1 MVNDSK
7 KSFFQNWF
15 INPENQD
22 NLAALKKYDPRNAR
36 WQEFPSSIDSNLV
49 RALHENG
56 ILQLYNHQF
65 ESWQAIQNG
74 KNIVIT
80 TGTASG
86 KTLCYNLPVL
96 DSLLKYP
103 DVSALYIFP
112 TKALTYDQFE
122 NLGKVRE
129 SLEKLQMVKVN
140 QLRAAVYDGDTP
152 EHLRSP
158 IRKEAR
164 ILLTNPDMIH
174 LGMLPHHTLWAD
186 FFRNLKFIVIDEIH
200 YYRGVFGS
208 HVANVYRRL
217 QRVAHFYNSYPQ
229 VIMTSATIAN
239 AQEFAEK
246 LIEAPVQMIDQDASP
261 SGEKIFA
268 IYNPPLVNEELGI
281 RKSSLLESVRISRDF
296 LDRDIQLITFVRT
309 RRSTEMILKYLI
321 EQDRSL
327 GKIVRGYRS
336 GYLPAVRRE
345 IELGLRNGNIKEVV
359 ATNALELGIDIGGMD
374 AVQIVGYPGTIASLT
389 QQSGRA
395 GRRKGNS
402 VSILIASANPIDQYL
417 VNHPEYVFQRS
428 PEKAMINPDN
438 PLILFQH
445 LRCAAFELPFSG
457 NLQYGDLSETDLI
470 NFLQILV
477 EAGDLY
483 ERTGKYYW
491 ANDQYPSGNFSLRA
505 AGGNPVSLQ
514 AELDGKLRSIGEVDE
529 PSSYW
534 MVHPGAVYLQ
544 EGQSFVVKGLN
555 LVESTA
561 TLVSQDVDY
570 YTVAQEITEIELVHQ
585 IKKANVVGG
594 SKNLGELLVK
604 QQVTGFKKFLWETR
618 ELLSLEPLEMPET
631 QLRTVGYWFSL
642 AEGIVDQ
649 LRSEGLWQNDRNAY
663 GPRWSEL
670 RKIVRERDHFLCQ
683 VCGRPENGVEH
694 HVHHKIPFRQ
704 FGNLKQANRL
714 ENLITLCPT
723 CHQRAEVSTHIRS
736 GLAGLQYILNQ
747 LAPLFI
753 MCDSSDLGSTAEP
766 QSKLGNGAPTVIIY
780 DQVPAGIGLSDSIY
794 DIHDQLMKAAKELIQ
809 KCGCK
814 EGCPACVGPSS
825 EKIPSGKRET
835 LVILDHLLQ

>member
-1 MVNDSK
+1 MIDNSK
-7 KSFFQNWF
+7 NSFFQNWF
-15 INPENQD
+15 FNPENHD
-22 NLAALKKYDPRNAR
+22 NLAALKKFEHRDASLMD
-36 WQEFPSSIDSNLV
+36 FPSDIEPSL
-49 RALHENG
+49 RFALQENG
-56 ILQLYNHQF
+56 ISQLYDHQF
-65 ESWQAIQNG
+65 ESWQAIHNG
-74 KNIVIT
+74 KNIVVT

-96 DSLLKYP
+96 DALLKYP

-122 NLGKVRE
+122 NLGKIRD
-129 SLEKLQMVKVN
+129 SLQKEPSSKRN
-140 QLRAAVYDGDTP
+140 QLRTAVYDGDTP
-152 EHLRSP
+152 DHLRSH

-174 LGMLPHHTLWAD
+174 LGMLPHHTLWSD
-186 FFRNLKFIVIDEIH
+186 FFRNLKFVVIDEIH

-208 HVANVYRRL
+208 HVANVVRRL
-217 QRVAHFYNSYPQ
+217 QRVAHFYGSYPQ

-239 AQEFAEK
+239 AKEFAEK
-246 LIEAPVQMIDQDASP
+246 LIEAPVQMIDKDASP
-261 SGEKIFA
+261 RGEKIFA
-268 IYNPPLVNEELGI
+268 IYNPPLVDEELGI

-296 LDRDIQLITFVRT
+296 LDRDVQLITFVRT

-321 EQDRSL
+321 EQDQSL
-327 GKIVRGYRS
+327 NKIVRGYRS

-345 IELGLRNGNIKEVV
+345 IELGLRNGMIKEVV

-402 VSILIASANPIDQYL
+402 VSIMIASANPIDQYL

-438 PLILFQH
+438 ALILFQH
-445 LRCAAFELPFSG
+445 LRCAAFELPFAG
-457 NLQYGDLSETDLI
+457 KLQYGDLSETDLI

-483 ERTGKYYW
+483 ERSGNYYW
-491 ANDQYPSGNFSLRA
+491 ANDQYPSGNFSLRS
-505 AGGNPVSLQ
+505 AGGNPVSLKV
-514 AELDGKLRSIGEVDE
+514 EMDGKMKSIGEVDE

-544 EGQSFVVKGLN
+544 EGQSFVVKDLN
-555 LVESTA
+555 LQESTA
-561 TLVSQDVDY
+561 TLISQDVDY
-570 YTVAQEITEIELVHQ
+570 YTVPQEKTEIELVHQ
-585 IKKANVVGG
+585 IKQEIVAGG
-594 SKNLGELLVK
+594 NKNLGELLVK

-642 AEGIVDQ
+642 DEGVVDQ
-649 LRSEGLWQNDRNAY
+649 LRSEGVWQNDKNDY
-663 GPRWSEL
+663 GSRWNEL
-670 RKIVRERDHFLCQ
+670 RKIVRERDHYICQ
-683 VCGRPENGVEH
+683 VCGKPESGAEH

-704 FGNLKQANRL
+704 FSNLEQANRL

-723 CHQRAEVSTHIRS
+723 CHQRAELSIRIRS
-736 GLAGLQYILNQ
+736 GLSGLQYILNQ

-766 QSKLGNGAPTVIIY
+766 QSKLGNGVPTVIIY
-780 DQVPAGIGLSDSIY
+780 DQVPGGIGLSDSIY
-794 DIHDQLMKAAKELIQ
+794 DIHDQLMIAAKELIL

-825 EKIPSGKRET
+825 EKIPSGKKET
-835 LVILDHLLQ
+835 LAILNHLLK

>member
-1 MVNDSK
+1 METSNT
-7 KSFFQNWF
+7 FLFQNW
-15 INPENQD
+15 ITNPENQS
-22 NLAALKKYDPRNAR
+22 NLAALKKFDAR
-36 WQEFPSSIDSNLV
+36 DAKMQDFPPVIEADL
-49 RALHENG
+49 RHALQENG
-56 ILQLYNHQF
+56 ISKLYNHQL
-65 ESWQAIQNG
+65 ESWQHILDG
-74 KNIVIT
+74 KNIVVT

-86 KTLCYNLPVL
+86 KTLCYNLSVL

-103 DVSALYIFP
+103 DVSALYMFP
-112 TKALTYDQFE
+112 TKALTYDQYE
-122 NLGKVRE
+122 NLVKIRR
-129 SLEKLQMVKVN
+129 SLEKEPLFISN

-152 EHLRSP
+152 AHIRSN

-186 FFRNLKFIVIDEIH
+186 FFRYLKFIIIDEIH

-208 HVANVYRRL
+208 HVANVIRRL

-229 VIMTSATIAN
+229 FILTSATIAN
-239 AQEFAEK
+239 AKEFAEK
-246 LIEAPVQMIDQDASP
+246 LIEAPVEMIEQDSSP
-261 SGEKIFA
+261 CGEKIFA
-268 IYNPPLVNEELGI
+268 IYNPPLVDEELGI

-296 LDRDIQLITFVRT
+296 LNRNIQLITFVRT
-309 RRSTEMILKYLI
+309 RRSAEMILKYLI

-327 GKIVRGYRS
+327 KKIVRGYRS

-345 IELGLRNGNIKEVV
+345 IEIGLRNGSIKEVV

-402 VSILIASANPIDQYL
+402 VSIMIASANPIDQYL
-417 VNHPEYVFQRS
+417 VNHPEYIFQRS

-438 PLILFQH
+438 ALILFEH
-445 LRCAAFELPFSG
+445 LRCAAFELPFIG
-457 NLQYGDLSETDLI
+457 NLKYGDLIETDLI

-477 EAGDLY
+477 ESGDLY
-483 ERTGKYYW
+483 ERSGNYYW

-505 AGGNPVSLQ
+505 VGGNPVSL
-514 AELDGKLRSIGEVDE
+514 EVEIDGKMKSIGEVDQ

-544 EGQSFVVKGLN
+544 EGQSFLVKDLN
-555 LVESTA
+555 LPESTA
-561 TLVSQDVDY
+561 TLISQDVDY
-570 YTVAQEITEIELVHQ
+570 YTVPQEKTVIELVHQ
-585 IKKANVVGG
+585 IKQEGVLGG
-594 SKNLGELLVK
+594 NKNLGELLVN
-604 QQVTGFKKFLWETR
+604 QQVTGFKKFLWESR

-631 QLRTVGYWFSL
+631 QLRTIGYWFSL
-642 AEGIVDQ
+642 DEGVVSQ
-649 LRSEGLWQNDRNAY
+649 LRSEHLWQNDRNDY
-663 GPRWSEL
+663 GPRWNEL
-670 RKIVRERDHFLCQ
+670 RTTVRERDHFICQ
-683 VCGRPENGVEH
+683 VCGRPENGMEH

-704 FGNLKQANRL
+704 FGSLEQANRL

-723 CHQRAEVSTHIRS
+723 CHQRAELSIRIRS
-736 GLAGLQYILNQ
+736 GLSGLQYILNQ

-766 QSKLGNGAPTVIIY
+766 QSKIGNGRPTVIIY

-794 DIHDQLMKAAKELIQ
+794 DIHAPLMSAAKELIL

-825 EKIPSGKRET
+825 ERIPSGKKET
-835 LVILDHLLQ
+835 MAILDHLIK

>member
-1 MVNDSK
+1 MIRKYDSK
-7 KSFFQNWF
+7 EASLQDFPVDIDQNLR
-15 INPENQD
+15 Q
-22 NLAALKKYDPRNAR
+22 AL
-36 WQEFPSSIDSNLV
+36 I
-49 RALHENG
+49 ENG
-56 ILQLYNHQF
+56 IKNLYNHQF
-65 ESWQAIQNG
+65 ESYKAFQNG
-74 KNIVIT
+74 KNIVVT

-96 DSLLKYP
+96 DSMLKYP

-122 NLGKVRE
+122 NLGKIWE
-129 SLEKLQMVKVN
+129 SLEKEGNSRSN
-140 QLRAAVYDGDTP
+140 QLRSAVYDGDTP
-152 EHLRSP
+152 AHLRSH

-164 ILLTNPDMIH
+164 ILLTNPDMVH

-217 QRVAHFYNSYPQ
+217 QRIAHFYSSYPQ

-239 AQEFAEK
+239 AREFAEK
-246 LIEAPVQMIDQDASP
+246 LIEAPVEMIDRDGSP

-268 IYNPPLVNEELGI
+268 MYNPPLVDEELGI

-296 LDRDIQLITFVRT
+296 LDHDIQLITFVRT

-321 EQDRSL
+321 EQDRTL
-327 GKIVRGYRS
+327 NKIVRGYRS

-345 IELGLRNGNIKEVV
+345 IELGLRNGKIKEVV
-359 ATNALELGIDIGGMD
+359 TTNALELGIDIGGMD
-374 AVQIVGYPGTIASLT
+374 AVQIVGYPGTIASLK

-402 VSILIASANPIDQYL
+402 VSIMIASATPIDQYL
-417 VNHPEYVFQRS
+417 VHHPEYVFQRS

-457 NLQYGDLSETDLI
+457 KLKYGDLSETDLI

-483 ERTGKYYW
+483 ERSGKYYW
-491 ANDQYPSGNFSLRA
+491 ANDQYPSGNISLRS
-505 AGGNPVSLQ
+505 AGGNPVSLKAQ
-514 AELDGKLRSIGEVDE
+514 INGKLKSIGEVDE
-529 PSSYW
+529 PSAYW

-544 EGQSFVVKGLN
+544 EGQSFIVEDLN
-555 LVESTA
+555 LQGSTA
-561 TLVSQDVDY
+561 TLVQRDVDY
-570 YTVAQEITEIELVHQ
+570 YTVPQERTEIELVHQ
-585 IKKANVVGG
+585 IKQENVVGG
-594 SKNLGELLVK
+594 TKNLGELLVK
-604 QQVTGFKKFLWETR
+604 QQVTGFKKFLWESR
-618 ELLSLEPLEMPET
+618 EMLSIEPLEMPET

-642 AEGIVDQ
+642 DDRLVDK
-649 LRSEGLWQNDRNAY
+649 LRSEGLWQNDRNDY
-663 GPRWSEL
+663 GPHWSEL
-670 RKIVRERDHFLCQ
+670 RKKVRERDHFLCR
-683 VCGRPENGVEH
+683 VCGRPENGIEH

-704 FGNLKQANRL
+704 FVNVEQANRM
-714 ENLITLCPT
+714 ENLVTLCSI
-723 CHQRAEVSTHIRS
+723 CHQRAELSIQIRS

-747 LAPLFI
+747 LAPLFV
-753 MCDSSDLGSTAEP
+753 MCDSSDLGSIAEP
-766 QSKLGNGAPTVIIY
+766 QSKLGNGTPTVIIY
-780 DQVPAGIGLSDSIY
+780 DQIPGGIGLSDSIY
-794 DIHDQLMKAAKELIQ
+794 DIHDQLIGAAKELIL

-835 LVILDHLLQ
+835 LAILDHLIE

>member
-1 MVNDSK
+1 MMDDSK
-7 KSFFQNWF
+7 NSFFQNWF

-22 NLAALKKYDPRNAR
+22 NLAVIKKFEPREAGLRDFPFGIDPSLKHALQA
-36 WQEFPSSIDSNLV
+36 
-49 RALHENG
+49 NG
-56 ILQLYNHQF
+56 IAKLYNHQS
-65 ESWQAIQNG
+65 ESWEAIKKG
-74 KNIVIT
+74 KNIVVT
-80 TGTASG
+80 TGIASG

-96 DSLLKYP
+96 DCLLKYP

-122 NLGKVRE
+122 NLGKICE
-129 SLEKLQMVKVN
+129 SLEKQSESKIN
-140 QLRAAVYDGDTP
+140 QFRAAVYDGDTP
-152 EHLRSP
+152 DHIRSR

-186 FFRNLKFIVIDEIH
+186 FFRSLKFIVIDEIH

-208 HVANVYRRL
+208 HVANVYRRF

-239 AQEFAEK
+239 AKEFAEK
-246 LIEAPVQMIDQDASP
+246 LIESPVQIIDQDASP

-268 IYNPPLVNEELGI
+268 IYNPPFVDEELGI
-281 RKSSLLESVRISRDF
+281 RKSSLLESVRISKDF

-327 GKIVRGYRS
+327 SKIVRGYRS

-374 AVQIVGYPGTIASLT
+374 AVQIVGYPGTIASLK

-402 VSILIASANPIDQYL
+402 VSIMIASANPIDQYL
-417 VNHPEYVFQRS
+417 VNHPEYIFQRS

-483 ERTGKYYW
+483 ER
-491 ANDQYPSGNFSLRA
+491 SGNTTKLQMICNDYSL
-505 AGGNPVSLQ
+505 
-514 AELDGKLRSIGEVDE
+514 
-529 PSSYW
+529 
-534 MVHPGAVYLQ
+534 
-544 EGQSFVVKGLN
+544 FFFCF
-555 LVESTA
+555 
-561 TLVSQDVDY
+561 
-570 YTVAQEITEIELVHQ
+570 
-585 IKKANVVGG
+585 
-594 SKNLGELLVK
+594 LLC
-604 QQVTGFKKFLWETR
+604 R
-618 ELLSLEPLEMPET
+618 LLT
-631 QLRTVGYWFSL
+631 
-642 AEGIVDQ
+642 
-649 LRSEGLWQNDRNAY
+649 
-663 GPRWSEL
+663 
-670 RKIVRERDHFLCQ
+670 
-683 VCGRPENGVEH
+683 
-694 HVHHKIPFRQ
+694 
-704 FGNLKQANRL
+704 
-714 ENLITLCPT
+714 
-723 CHQRAEVSTHIRS
+723 
-736 GLAGLQYILNQ
+736 
-747 LAPLFI
+747 
-753 MCDSSDLGSTAEP
+753 
-766 QSKLGNGAPTVIIY
+766 
-780 DQVPAGIGLSDSIY
+780 
-794 DIHDQLMKAAKELIQ
+794 
-809 KCGCK
+809 
-814 EGCPACVGPSS
+814 
-825 EKIPSGKRET
+825 SGKMSS
-835 LVILDHLLQ
+835 